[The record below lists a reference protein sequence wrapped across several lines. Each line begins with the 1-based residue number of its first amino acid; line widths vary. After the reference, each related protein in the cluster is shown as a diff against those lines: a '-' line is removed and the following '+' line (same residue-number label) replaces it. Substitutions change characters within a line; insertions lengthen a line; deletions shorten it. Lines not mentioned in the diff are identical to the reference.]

1 MLYAIRKS
9 NMAYARS
16 QVISDAAATLEPPLG
31 AARDVPLRDVNPR
44 GPRMG
49 AAELRE
55 LDSLRAVNAH
65 LLRELAAMKA
75 REAEA
80 QKLAERDGLTGLYNR
95 RRMLELLEAAI
106 SDAVLQDLHVGLL
119 FIDLNGFK
127 AINDKYGHAA
137 GDKILTT
144 VATRISARVRTGDI
158 CCRYGGD
165 EFVVV
170 LPGVPDPF
178 PVSRVADA
186 IRERVSLPYWI
197 GNDQQ
202 QLTASIGESMY
213 PYHGENA
220 ALLVH
225 RADEAMY
232 RLKSRIVRPR
242 PSAPRSEP
250 RLARRRNDRTK
261 PRSGG
266 SL

>member
-1 MLYAIRKS
+1 
-9 NMAYARS
+9 MAYA
-16 QVISDAAATLEPPLG
+16 QPEVASDDGDSPNVSRDPPTLRESSS
-31 AARDVPLRDVNPR
+31 R
-44 GPRMG
+44 GRRVTM
-49 AAELRE
+49 AELRE
-55 LDSLRAVNAH
+55 IESLRAVNAH

-95 RRMLELLEAAI
+95 RRMLEFLEAAI

-144 VATRISARVRTGDI
+144 VATRIAARVRTGDI

-232 RLKSRIVRPR
+232 RLKSRIVRPSPGLR
-242 PSAPRSEP
+242 QSAPEA
-250 RLARRRNDRTK
+250 RLTRRRSDKSKSRA
-261 PRSGG
+261 GG
-266 SL
+266 TP

>member
-1 MLYAIRKS
+1 
-9 NMAYARS
+9 MAYARS
-16 QVISDAAATLEPPLG
+16 QVPTLDEKKPRDGGPG
-31 AARDVPLRDVNPR
+31 AR
-44 GPRMG
+44 GQWIT

-55 LDSLRAVNAH
+55 IESLRSINAQ
-65 LLRELAAMKA
+65 LRRELAAAKV
-75 REAEA
+75 REEET
-80 QKLAERDGLTGLYNR
+80 QKLADRDGLTGLYNR

-106 SDAVLQDLHVGLL
+106 SDAVQQDLHVGLL

-144 VATRISARVRTGDI
+144 VATRISARVRAGDI

-197 GNDQQ
+197 GDEQQ

-213 PYHGENA
+213 PHHGENA
-220 ALLVH
+220 AKLLH

-232 RLKSRIVRPR
+232 RLKARIVRR
-242 PSAPRSEP
+242 PSNPVAAPQV
-250 RLARRRNDRTK
+250 RLSRRRND
-261 PRSGG
+261 
-266 SL
+266 

>member
-1 MLYAIRKS
+1 
-9 NMAYARS
+9 MAYAQN
-16 QVISDAAATLEPPLG
+16 QVLPDDAAALEP
-31 AARDVPLRDVNPR
+31 ASLRDTAPGSR
-44 GPRMG
+44 GRRLSSG
-49 AAELRE
+49 ERTSSGELRE
-55 LDSLRAVNAH
+55 IESLRAINAH
-65 LLRELAAMKA
+65 LLHELAALKA
-75 REAEA
+75 REAET
-80 QKLAERDGLTGLYNR
+80 QRLADRDGLTGLYNR
-95 RRMLELLEAAI
+95 RRMLELLEGAI

-144 VATRISARVRTGDI
+144 VATRMSARVRTGDI

-165 EFVVV
+165 EFVVI

-197 GNDQQ
+197 GNEQQ

-220 ALLVH
+220 AKLLH

-232 RLKSRIVRPR
+232 RLKARIVRPTL
-242 PSAPRSEP
+242 PVPPAPHA
-250 RLARRRNDRTK
+250 RLTRRRNDKSK
-261 PRSGG
+261 PRAGG
-266 SL
+266 TP

>member
-1 MLYAIRKS
+1 MGIPE
-9 NMAYARS
+9 NTMAYAET
-16 QVISDAAATLEPPLG
+16 QVALDDGLVDPAPLSDAAA
-31 AARDVPLRDVNPR
+31 NSR
-44 GPRMG
+44 GRRITS
-49 AAELRE
+49 AELRE
-55 LDSLRAVNAH
+55 IESLRAVNAH
-65 LLRELAAMKA
+65 LLRELAALKA
-75 REAEA
+75 REEET
-80 QKLAERDGLTGLYNR
+80 KRLADRDGLTGLYNR
-95 RRMLELLEAAI
+95 RRMLELLEGAI

-144 VATRISARVRTGDI
+144 VAARISARVRTGDI

-197 GNDQQ
+197 GNEQQ
-202 QLTASIGESMY
+202 QLTASIGESMF
-213 PYHGENA
+213 PHHGENA
-220 ALLVH
+220 AKLLH

-232 RLKSRIVRPR
+232 RLKARIVRPGSR
-242 PSAPRSEP
+242 IQAPQ
-250 RLARRRNDRTK
+250 RLTRRRNDKSK
-261 PRSGG
+261 PRPGG
-266 SL
+266 AS

>member
-1 MLYAIRKS
+1 
-9 NMAYARS
+9 
-16 QVISDAAATLEPPLG
+16 
-31 AARDVPLRDVNPR
+31 
-44 GPRMG
+44 
-49 AAELRE
+49 
-55 LDSLRAVNAH
+55 
-65 LLRELAAMKA
+65 
-75 REAEA
+75 
-80 QKLAERDGLTGLYNR
+80 
-95 RRMLELLEAAI
+95 
-106 SDAVLQDLHVGLL
+106 VLQDLHVGLL

-144 VATRISARVRTGDI
+144 VATRISARVRAGDI

-178 PVSRVADA
+178 PVNRVADA

-197 GNDQQ
+197 GDDQQ

-232 RLKSRIVRPR
+232 RLKSRIVRPSQATR
-242 PSAPRSEP
+242 APEP
-250 RLARRRNDRTK
+250 RLTRRRNDK
-261 PRSGG
+261 SKLRSGG
-266 SL
+266 TP

>member
-1 MLYAIRKS
+1 
-9 NMAYARS
+9 MAYAQP
-16 QVISDAAATLEPPLG
+16 QVVSDDATLDPTP
-31 AARDVPLRDVNPR
+31 DVPSQRDMSSR
-44 GPRMG
+44 TQRTSS
-49 AAELRE
+49 AEQRE
-55 LDSLRAVNAH
+55 IEALRADNAH
-65 LLRELAAMKA
+65 LRRELAAMKE
-75 REAEA
+75 REAET

-127 AINDKYGHAA
+127 PINDKHGHAA
-137 GDKILTT
+137 GDKVLIT
-144 VATRISARVRTGDI
+144 VATRIAARVRNGDI

-197 GNDQQ
+197 GNEQV

-232 RLKSRIVRPR
+232 RLKSRIVRPPPAGKVLR
-242 PSAPRSEP
+242 AQP
-250 RLARRRNDRTK
+250 RLTRRRSDKSKSR
-261 PRSGG
+261 PGG
-266 SL
+266 TP

>member
-1 MLYAIRKS
+1 
-9 NMAYARS
+9 MAYAQ
-16 QVISDAAATLEPPLG
+16 QVVLDDDDDTLELT
-31 AARDVPLRDVNPR
+31 
-44 GPRMG
+44 
-49 AAELRE
+49 LRE
-55 LDSLRAVNAH
+55 NESLRLTNAA
-65 LLRELAAMKA
+65 LLRELKALKA
-75 REAEA
+75 REAEI
-80 QKLAERDGLTGLYNR
+80 KRLADRDGLTGLFNR

-106 SDAVLQDLHVGLL
+106 SEAVQQQLHVGLL

-178 PVSRVADA
+178 PVNRVADA
-186 IRERVSLPYWI
+186 IRERISLPYWI
-197 GNDQQ
+197 GNDLQ
-202 QLTASIGESMY
+202 QLTASIGESVY

-220 ALLVH
+220 AKLLH

-232 RLKSRIVRPR
+232 RLKSRIVRPTSS
-242 PSAPRSEP
+242 PASESSQQ
-250 RLARRRNDRTK
+250 RLARRRNDKSK
-261 PRSGG
+261 PRAGG
-266 SL
+266 TP

>member
-1 MLYAIRKS
+1 
-9 NMAYARS
+9 MAYARP
-16 QVISDAAATLEPPLG
+16 QVVPEGAAPQDVVSLRDAAPNG
-31 AARDVPLRDVNPR
+31 R
-44 GPRMG
+44 GPRMS
-49 AAELRE
+49 ATELRE
-55 LDSLRAVNAH
+55 IESLRAINAH
-65 LLRELAAMKA
+65 LLREIAALKA
-75 REAEA
+75 REAET
-80 QKLAERDGLTGLYNR
+80 QRLAERDGLTGLYNR

-137 GDKILTT
+137 GDEILTT
-144 VATRISARVRTGDI
+144 VATRMSARVRTGDI

-165 EFVVV
+165 EFVVI

-197 GNDQQ
+197 GNEQQ
-202 QLTASIGESMY
+202 QLTATIGESMY

-220 ALLVH
+220 AKLLH

-232 RLKSRIVRPR
+232 RLKARIVRPTSTV
-242 PSAPRSEP
+242 PPAPQA
-250 RLARRRNDRTK
+250 RLARRRNDKSK
-261 PRSGG
+261 PRPGG
-266 SL
+266 TP

>member
-1 MLYAIRKS
+1 
-9 NMAYARS
+9 MASAQMS
-16 QVISDAAATLEPPLG
+16 SSDDESPETPRELSP
-31 AARDVPLRDVNPR
+31 RDANSRADASSR
-44 GPRMG
+44 GRRIPT
-49 AAELRE
+49 AELRE
-55 LDSLRAVNAH
+55 IESLRAVNAH

-106 SDAVLQDLHVGLL
+106 SDALLQDLHVGLL

-137 GDKILTT
+137 GDKILIT

-165 EFVVV
+165 EFVVI

-232 RLKSRIVRPR
+232 RLKSRIVRPAPNSTPAPEQR
-242 PSAPRSEP
+242 PS
-250 RLARRRNDRTK
+250 RRRNDKSK

-266 SL
+266 TP

>member
-1 MLYAIRKS
+1 
-9 NMAYARS
+9 MAYAPPEMVS
-16 QVISDAAATLEPPLG
+16 SDDESTETARPQPQLG
-31 AARDVPLRDVNPR
+31 AINSRRRRAKVL
-44 GPRMG
+44 
-49 AAELRE
+49 ELRE
-55 LDSLRAVNAH
+55 LESLRAVNAH
-65 LLRELAAMKA
+65 LRREIVLLKA
-75 REAEA
+75 REAET
-80 QKLAERDGLTGLYNR
+80 QRFAERDALTGLYNR
-95 RRMLELLEAAI
+95 RRMLQLLEAAI

-144 VATRISARVRTGDI
+144 VATRIAARVRTDDI

-170 LPGVPDPF
+170 LPSVPDPF
-178 PVSRVADA
+178 PVTRVADA
-186 IRERVSLPYWI
+186 IRERVSLPYWVD
-197 GNDQQ
+197 NDQQ
-202 QLTASIGESMY
+202 HLTASIGESMY

-232 RLKSRIVRPR
+232 RLKSRIVRPAADSR
-242 PSAPRSEP
+242 QSPRQPLS
-250 RLARRRNDRTK
+250 RRRNDKSK

-266 SL
+266 TP

>member
-1 MLYAIRKS
+1 
-9 NMAYARS
+9 MAYARS
-16 QVISDAAATLEPPLG
+16 QVASNDEADLDTPLETS
-31 AARDVPLRDVNPR
+31 RDVPLRDVNSR
-44 GPRMG
+44 GRRMT

-55 LDSLRAVNAH
+55 IETLRAVNGR

-197 GNDQQ
+197 GNYQQ

-232 RLKSRIVRPR
+232 RLKSRIVRPQANAV
-242 PSAPRSEP
+242 PSLPAQ
-250 RLARRRNDRTK
+250 RLNRRRNDKTKPDKTK
-261 PRSGG
+261 PRYGG
-266 SL
+266 TP

>member
-1 MLYAIRKS
+1 
-9 NMAYARS
+9 MAYAQP
-16 QVISDAAATLEPPLG
+16 QVVPDAAAALEP
-31 AARDVPLRDVNPR
+31 VNLRDAAPNSR
-44 GPRMG
+44 GRRMTSP
-49 AAELRE
+49 AELRE
-55 LDSLRAVNAH
+55 IESLRAINAH
-65 LLRELAAMKA
+65 LLREIAALKA
-75 REAEA
+75 RAAET
-80 QKLAERDGLTGLYNR
+80 QRLAERDGLTGLYNR

-137 GDKILTT
+137 GDEILTT

-165 EFVVV
+165 EFVVI

-197 GNDQQ
+197 GNEQQ
-202 QLTASIGESMY
+202 QLTATIGESMY

-220 ALLVH
+220 AKLLH

-232 RLKSRIVRPR
+232 RLKARIVRPS
-242 PSAPRSEP
+242 PASTSKVAPGP
-250 RLARRRNDRTK
+250 QARLTRRRNDKSK
-261 PRSGG
+261 PRPGG
-266 SL
+266 TP

>member
-1 MLYAIRKS
+1 
-9 NMAYARS
+9 MAYARP
-16 QVISDAAATLEPPLG
+16 QVAADDAEALEPE
-31 AARDVPLRDVNPR
+31 PLRDVAPNSR
-44 GPRMG
+44 AQRMSSG
-49 AAELRE
+49 ELRE
-55 LDSLRAVNAH
+55 IESLRAINAH
-65 LLRELAAMKA
+65 LLRELAALKA
-75 REAEA
+75 REAET
-80 QKLAERDGLTGLYNR
+80 QKLADRDGLTGLYNR
-95 RRMLELLEAAI
+95 RRMLDLLETAI
-106 SDAVLQDLHVGLL
+106 SDAVQQDLHVGLL

-127 AINDKYGHAA
+127 AINDKFGHAA

-144 VATRISARVRTGDI
+144 VATRISSRVRAGDI

-197 GNDQQ
+197 GNEQQ

-220 ALLVH
+220 AKLLH

-232 RLKSRIVRPR
+232 RLKARIVHPA
-242 PSAPRSEP
+242 SNAAPAPQP
-250 RLARRRNDRTK
+250 RLTRRRNDKSK
-261 PRSGG
+261 PRTGG
-266 SL
+266 TP

>member
-1 MLYAIRKS
+1 
-9 NMAYARS
+9 MAYARPERALDEAALD
-16 QVISDAAATLEPPLG
+16 DAAGDAEAVSSGRAP
-31 AARDVPLRDVNPR
+31 ASR
-44 GPRMG
+44 GRRI
-49 AAELRE
+49 AVAELRE
-55 LDSLRAVNAH
+55 IENLRSINAQ
-65 LLRELAAMKA
+65 LRHELAAIKS
-75 REAEA
+75 REAETK
-80 QKLAERDGLTGLYNR
+80 KLADRDDLTGLYNR

-106 SDAVLQDLHVGLL
+106 CDAVQQDLHVGLL

-127 AINDKYGHAA
+127 AVNDKYGHAA

-144 VATRISARVRTGDI
+144 VATRILARVRAGDI

-186 IRERVSLPYWI
+186 IRERISLPYWI

-202 QLTASIGESMY
+202 RVTASIGESMY
-213 PYHGENA
+213 PHHGENA
-220 ALLVH
+220 QKLLH

-232 RLKSRIVRPR
+232 RLKARIVRPTAN
-242 PSAPRSEP
+242 APAASQL
-250 RLARRRNDRTK
+250 RLTRRRNDKSK

-266 SL
+266 TP

>member
-1 MLYAIRKS
+1 
-9 NMAYARS
+9 MAYAQS
-16 QVISDAAATLEPPLG
+16 QVVSGDDATIDATL
-31 AARDVPLRDVNPR
+31 DVTSLRDMSSRPR
-44 GPRMG
+44 RNSS
-49 AAELRE
+49 AEQRE
-55 LDSLRAVNAH
+55 IESLRASNAH

-75 REAEA
+75 REAET

-127 AINDKYGHAA
+127 PINDKYGHAA
-137 GDKILTT
+137 GDKILIT

-197 GNDQQ
+197 GNEQVH
-202 QLTASIGESMY
+202 LTASIGESMY

-232 RLKSRIVRPR
+232 RVKSRLVRPQ
-242 PSAPRSEP
+242 PAGKPPAAGP
-250 RLARRRNDRTK
+250 RLSRRRGDKSK
-261 PRSGG
+261 PRAGG
-266 SL
+266 TP

>member
-1 MLYAIRKS
+1 MS
-9 NMAYARS
+9 YARS
-16 QVISDAAATLEPPLG
+16 ELVSEEEEAALETS
-31 AARDVPLRDVNPR
+31 RDLPLRDVNAR
-44 GPRMG
+44 ARR
-49 AAELRE
+49 ATSAELRE
-55 LDSLRAVNAH
+55 LDTLRAVNAH

-137 GDKILTT
+137 GDKILIT
-144 VATRISARVRTGDI
+144 VATRIAARVRTGDI

-232 RLKSRIVRPR
+232 RLKSRIVRPPPDVA
-242 PSAPRSEP
+242 PSVPEQ
-250 RLARRRNDRTK
+250 RLTRRRNDKTK

-266 SL
+266 TP

>member
-1 MLYAIRKS
+1 
-9 NMAYARS
+9 MAYARS
-16 QVISDAAATLEPPLG
+16 QMVSDDEAALEAPPD
-31 AARDVPLRDVNPR
+31 ASRDLPLRDVNPR
-44 GPRMG
+44 ARRVS

-197 GNDQQ
+197 GDEQQ

-232 RLKSRIVRPR
+232 RLKSRIVRP
-242 PSAPRSEP
+242 APNAVQSVP
-250 RLARRRNDRTK
+250 AQRLTRRRNDRTK

-266 SL
+266 TP

>member
-1 MLYAIRKS
+1 
-9 NMAYARS
+9 MAYAQQR
-16 QVISDAAATLEPPLG
+16 VLEDDDAKLTL
-31 AARDVPLRDVNPR
+31 R
-44 GPRMG
+44 GGSSAPGSRAS

-55 LDSLRAVNAH
+55 IASLRLTNDA
-65 LLRELAAMKA
+65 LRRELNALQA
-75 REAEA
+75 REAET
-80 QKLAERDGLTGLYNR
+80 KRLADRDGLTGLFNR

-106 SDAVLQDLHVGLL
+106 SEAVQQHLHVGLL

-137 GDKILTT
+137 GDKTLIT

-178 PVSRVADA
+178 PVNRVADA
-186 IRERVSLPYWI
+186 IRERISLPYWI
-197 GNDQQ
+197 GNDLQ
-202 QLTASIGESMY
+202 QLTASIGESVY

-220 ALLVH
+220 AKLLH

-232 RLKSRIVRPR
+232 RLKSRIVRPTSNLR
-242 PSAPRSEP
+242 DPDPSQL
-250 RLARRRNDRTK
+250 RLARRRNDKSK
-261 PRSGG
+261 PRVCGG
-266 SL
+266 P

>member
-1 MLYAIRKS
+1 
-9 NMAYARS
+9 MAYA
-16 QVISDAAATLEPPLG
+16 QNQLLPDDAAALEP
-31 AARDVPLRDVNPR
+31 ASLRDAAPGSHGR
-44 GPRMG
+44 RLSSGERMSSG
-49 AAELRE
+49 ELRE
-55 LDSLRAVNAH
+55 IESLRAINAR
-65 LLRELAAMKA
+65 LLHELAALKA
-75 REAEA
+75 REAET
-80 QKLAERDGLTGLYNR
+80 QRLADRDGLTGLYNR
-95 RRMLELLEAAI
+95 RRMLELLEGAI

-165 EFVVV
+165 EFVVI
-170 LPGVPDPF
+170 LPGITDPF

-197 GNDQQ
+197 GNEQQ

-220 ALLVH
+220 AKLLH

-232 RLKSRIVRPR
+232 RLKARIVRPTLTV
-242 PSAPRSEP
+242 PPAPDT
-250 RLARRRNDRTK
+250 RLTRRRNDKSKTRA
-261 PRSGG
+261 GG
-266 SL
+266 TP